1 LLVKTIFEKH
11 WYVLGVKIMSFYT
24 SLTGINAALN
34 RLDAAS
40 NNLANSQTD
49 TFKRSSVTF
58 QDVYAFQP
66 QQMRSTVPGQGA
78 SLAAVSQQFSQGSLL
93 STGNTLDVAISGD
106 GFYVMQDSNGKKFYS
121 REGKFD
127 LDKSGNM
134 VNADGD
140 RLMGAKGIVSPNNK
154 NYSLET
160 VKIQPQTTGQSKPT
174 TEINI
179 GINLPSND
187 SVINLPFDPL
197 NEKTYSKKN
206 IVEIYDST
214 GKPHDANI
222 YYVKKSNP
230 TEGNPRTTW
239 ETHLYIDGKRIDQ
252 PAKEPIITNSKSY
265 MEWTGDGFSS
275 EKFQWPI
282 VDTPNNVAGAISFV
296 GDKVYQGN
304 GSSAKLVGMI
314 DPKYNGVNGK
324 SLRINYVDQ
333 IKPINE
339 VIQNGVGLQMN
350 SGLRPI
356 GFLPAG
362 SENIKIT
369 IDSFG
374 ADDDIQL
381 FTEGGKHLLGTPIT
395 DEDSDITWIKNE
407 ISTIDDV
414 NLAVIKEEF
423 GFSYGANYDGED
435 PLIVSP
441 KSFPYNID
449 TTPLKIESV
458 NGMKIK
464 YTGDGDRSNTE
475 AVVNDG
481 NVQGTIEIVT
491 IDKVSEPV
499 FLMVSGSGVFGV
511 MVSWDK
517 MPDSTSPSINHDAIK
532 GKIKYIA
539 GSGIEFPIDGSSIIA
554 GDPKVY
560 SEIYLDD
567 GTFIPDLRIKF
578 EKSTGYG
585 IGYKQINLSQNGKPE
600 GELSSV
606 DIDKSGIVKANY
618 TNGYVENVSTLILAK
633 FNNPQ
638 GLRQLGDTKYLDTAL
653 SGGSFSNRA
662 GYGGMGLLQ
671 TGAIEQSNVDVTT
684 ELVDL
689 IEAQRNFQSNSKA
702 IETIDKMVKTMSDN
716 IS

>member
-1 LLVKTIFEKH
+1 
-11 WYVLGVKIMSFYT
+11 MSFYT

-34 RLDAAS
+34 RLDTAS

-66 QQMRSTVPGQGA
+66 QQMRNTVPGQGA

-127 LDKSGNM
+127 LDKSGYM

-140 RLMGAKGIVSPNNK
+140 RLMGAKGIVSPNNE
-154 NYSLET
+154 NYYLELIK
-160 VKIQPQTTGQSKPT
+160 VQPQTTGQSKPT

-230 TEGNPRTTW
+230 TESNPRTIW
-239 ETHLYIDGKRIDQ
+239 ETHLYVDGKRIDK
-252 PAKEPIITNSKSY
+252 PLVEPVVNNSKEY
-265 MEWTGDGFSS
+265 VELTGDGSS
-275 EKFQWPI
+275 SGKFQWPV
-282 VDTPNNVAGAISFV
+282 VDSPNNASGAISFI

-304 GSSAKLVGMI
+304 GASAKLVGMI
-314 DPKYNGVNGK
+314 DPKYNGTNGK

-339 VIQNGVGLQMN
+339 VLKNGVSLKMG
-350 SGLRPI
+350 SGLKPI
-356 GFLPAG
+356 GFIPAG
-362 SENIKIT
+362 AENVKININSYSE
-369 IDSFG
+369 
-374 ADDDIQL
+374 DDDIQL
-381 FTEGGKHLLGTPIT
+381 FTEGGKHLLGTPLIGK
-395 DEDSDITWIKNE
+395 DADITWIKNK
-407 ISTIDDV
+407 ISTIEDV
-414 NLAVIKEEF
+414 SLSVVKDEF
-423 GFSYGANYDGED
+423 GFPYGANYDGKD
-435 PLIVSP
+435 PLIASP
-441 KSFPYNID
+441 KSFSYNID
-449 TTPLKIESV
+449 PASLKTEVV
-458 NGMKIK
+458 NGMRIQ
-464 YTGDGDRSNTE
+464 YTGDGDRSNNE
-475 AVVNDG
+475 SIVNDG
-481 NVQGTIEIVT
+481 SVEGTIEIVT

-499 FLMVSGSGVFGV
+499 FLMVSGSGAFEVK
-511 MVSWDK
+511 VSWDK
-517 MPDSTSPSINHDAIK
+517 MPDSTLPSINYEAIK
-532 GKIKYIA
+532 EKIKYIA
-539 GSGIEFPIDGSSIIA
+539 GSGIEFPIDGSSVVA

-560 SEIYLDD
+560 SGFNLND
-567 GTFIPDLRIKF
+567 GSFIPELKINF
-578 EKSTGYG
+578 GKSTGYG
-585 IGYKQINLSQNGKPE
+585 YGYKNVNISQNGVPE
-600 GELSSV
+600 GKLSSV
-606 DIDKSGIVKANY
+606 DVDKNGIVKANY
-618 TNGYVENVSTLILAK
+618 TNGHVENVSTFILAK
-633 FNNPQ
+633 FNNSQ
-638 GLRQLGDTKYLDTAL
+638 GLRQLGDAKYLDTAL
-653 SGGSFSNRA
+653 SGKSISNRA
-662 GYGGMGLLQ
+662 GYGGLGLLQ
-671 TGAIEQSNVDVTT
+671 TGAIEQSNVDVTA